1 MKTLQQVDV
10 KNKKILMRVDFNVPI
25 ENGKVKEEFR
35 LKADT
40 PTIDYL
46 INEGASQIILISH
59 LGRPEGKVVPKYS
72 LMPVAESFQKIIG
85 AKGGIKKTE
94 IDSFPAF
101 EISPKITLLE
111 NIRFYPEEEASDPV
125 FVKKLAQLGDIFVF
139 DAFGAAHRESASC
152 TGLAKIMP
160 SFAGFLLLLEL
171 EKLNHLLVDPPK
183 PFVLILGGAKI
194 ADKLPVM
201 KNLFGKVDTFM
212 VGGAIANTFLAS
224 KEISVGKSLIEPEL
238 KSEAAIISNMI
249 LDDPKKDIFIPQDV
263 VVSKDT
269 SKAKELRDIARNEV
283 KNDDYIVDLGMKTIE
298 MIQPKIAEAG
308 TIFWNGSLGICEVPE
323 FAKGTKLV
331 AEMAIKSKA
340 EKILAGGDTILAVNS
355 AGFLNKF
362 DFVSTGGGAA
372 LEFLAGK
379 RLPAVEMLE

>member
-1 MKTLQQVDV
+1 MKTLQEVDV

-139 DAFGAAHRESASC
+139 DA
-152 TGLAKIMP
+152 
-160 SFAGFLLLLEL
+160 
-171 EKLNHLLVDPPK
+171 
-183 PFVLILGGAKI
+183 
-194 ADKLPVM
+194 
-201 KNLFGKVDTFM
+201 
-212 VGGAIANTFLAS
+212 
-224 KEISVGKSLIEPEL
+224 
-238 KSEAAIISNMI
+238 SEAAIISNMI

-362 DFVSTGGGAA
+362 YF
-372 LEFLAGK
+372 FLTC
-379 RLPAVEMLE
+379 

>member
-111 NIRFYPEEEASDPV
+111 NIRFYPEEEASDSV

-160 SFAGFLLLLEL
+160 SFPGFLLLLEF
-171 EKLNHLLVDPPK
+171 EQLNHH
-183 PFVLILGGAKI
+183 F
-194 ADKLPVM
+194 
-201 KNLFGKVDTFM
+201 
-212 VGGAIANTFLAS
+212 
-224 KEISVGKSLIEPEL
+224 
-238 KSEAAIISNMI
+238 
-249 LDDPKKDIFIPQDV
+249 
-263 VVSKDT
+263 
-269 SKAKELRDIARNEV
+269 
-283 KNDDYIVDLGMKTIE
+283 
-298 MIQPKIAEAG
+298 
-308 TIFWNGSLGICEVPE
+308 
-323 FAKGTKLV
+323 
-331 AEMAIKSKA
+331 
-340 EKILAGGDTILAVNS
+340 
-355 AGFLNKF
+355 
-362 DFVSTGGGAA
+362 
-372 LEFLAGK
+372 
-379 RLPAVEMLE
+379 